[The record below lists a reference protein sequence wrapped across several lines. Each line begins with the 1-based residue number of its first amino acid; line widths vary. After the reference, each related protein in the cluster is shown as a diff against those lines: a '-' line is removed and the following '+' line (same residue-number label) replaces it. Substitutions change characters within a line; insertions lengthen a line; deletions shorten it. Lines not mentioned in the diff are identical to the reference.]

1 MNNFMPKVTI
11 VIPVYNGTNYMKDAI
26 DSALNQTYKN
36 IEVIVVNDGSTDETE
51 KIALSYGNKIRYYS
65 KENGGVSSALNVGI
79 QHMSGQYFQY
89 LPHDDVLMPTKIE
102 KQICAIGQSGDVHS
116 ICWTDWRKLLENGE
130 IIEPERILEF
140 EDGENRQIDVYPLLV
155 NILNTVTVLL
165 HKDYF
170 EKIGVFDI
178 SLATSQDYDMW
189 YRTFKNQKTIYIPE
203 DLVRYRWHET
213 QGTQADP
220 EFVNNCIRLSREYV
234 SKIDE
239 KQICKIFG
247 NKYMF
252 HYTMLYY
259 YRLADWKEDYD
270 TMLTLFDKDDE
281 PKHGAKSRMELR
293 KKLVGEQNK
302 DIVLYGAGK
311 NATRLITLLRERGI
325 EPDFLIDRDEKK
337 VGKNICG
344 VKCTSLPNINKN
356 NSVVIVTVDNPEKI
370 QEQLKEYGFQRIIS
384 FKDWGAFIFKTI
396 PSKASIKLG
405 RSEKGE

>member
-11 VIPVYNGTNYMKDAI
+11 VIPVYNGTNYMRDAI

-102 KQICAIGQSGDVHS
+102 KQICAIEQSGDVHS

-140 EDGENRQIDVYPLLV
+140 EDGENRQIDVYPLLL

-170 EKIGVFDI
+170 DKIGVFNL

-189 YRTFKNQKTIYIPE
+189 YRAFKNQKTIYIAE
-203 DLVRYRWHET
+203 DLVHYRWHET

-234 SKIDE
+234 GKIDE

-252 HYTMLYY
+252 HYSMLYY
-259 YRLADWKEDYD
+259 YRVAGWQDDYSK
-270 TMLTLFDKDDE
+270 MVELFINDE
-281 PKHGAKSRMELR
+281 EPQEAINNRSDLKKQLFIDEG
-293 KKLVGEQNK
+293 KKL
-302 DIVLYGAGK
+302 VLYGAGK
-311 NATRLITLLRERGI
+311 NAKRLTTLLRERGI
-325 EPDFLIDRDEKK
+325 EPSYLADRNKQKIGQKIDNVECVDVHNLDK
-337 VGKNICG
+337 
-344 VKCTSLPNINKN
+344 S
-356 NSVVIVTVDNPEKI
+356 NSVLIVTVDEPEKI
-370 QEQLKEYGFQRIIS
+370 QEQLKNQGFQSVIS
-384 FKDWGAFIFKTI
+384 FKELGPIIFRTI
-396 PSKASIKLG
+396 PNKNCVLQCQ
-405 RSEKGE
+405 

>member
-1 MNNFMPKVTI
+1 MPA
-11 VIPVYNGTNYMKDAI
+11 YNSENYVSEAI
-26 DSALNQTYKN
+26 ESVCKQSFADWELL
-36 IEVIVVNDGSTDETE
+36 IVNDGSTDETE
-51 KIALSYGNKIRYYS
+51 KIALSYGYKIRYYS

-102 KQICAIGQSGDVHS
+102 KQICAIEQSGDVHS
-116 ICWTDWRKLLENGE
+116 ICWTGWKKLLENGE

-203 DLVRYRWHET
+203 DLVHYRWHET

-252 HYTMLYY
+252 HYSMLYY
-259 YRLADWKEDYD
+259 YRLAGWQDDYSK
-270 TMLTLFDKDDE
+270 MVELFGNDQEPQEGEVSRSNLKKQLFIDK
-281 PKHGAKSRMELR
+281 G
-293 KKLVGEQNK
+293 KKL
-302 DIVLYGAGK
+302 VLYGAGK
-311 NATRLITLLRERGI
+311 NAKRLTTLLRERGI
-325 EPDFLIDRDEKK
+325 EPSYLADRNKQKIGQKIDNVECVDVHNLDK
-337 VGKNICG
+337 
-344 VKCTSLPNINKN
+344 S
-356 NSVVIVTVDNPEKI
+356 NSVLIVTVDEPEKI
-370 QEQLKEYGFQRIIS
+370 QEQLKNQGFQSVVS
-384 FKDWGAFIFKTI
+384 FKELGPIIFRTI
-396 PSKASIKLG
+396 PNKNCVL
-405 RSEKGE
+405 RCP

>member
-102 KQICAIGQSGDVHS
+102 KQIGAIGQSGDVHS
-116 ICWTDWRKLLENGE
+116 ICWTGWRKLLKNGK
-130 IIEPERILEF
+130 IIEPDRILEF
-140 EDGENRQIDVYPLLV
+140 EDGEKRQIDVYPLLL

-170 EKIGVFDI
+170 DKIGVFNL
-178 SLATSQDYDMW
+178 SLTTSQDYDMW
-189 YRTFKNQKTIYIPE
+189 YRAFKNQKTIYIPE
-203 DLVRYRWHET
+203 DLVHYRWHET

-252 HYTMLYY
+252 HYSMLYY
-259 YRLADWKEDYD
+259 YRLAGWQDDYSK
-270 TMLTLFDKDDE
+270 MVELFDNDQE
-281 PKHGAKSRMELR
+281 PQEGEVSRSNLK
-293 KKLVGEQNK
+293 KKLFIDKGK
-302 DIVLYGAGK
+302 KLVLYGAGK
-311 NATRLITLLRERGI
+311 NSKRLIALLKEREI
-325 EPDFLIDRDEKK
+325 EPSFLADRDKQK
-337 VGKNICG
+337 IGQTLDNIEC
-344 VKCTSLPNINKN
+344 VDVHSLNKSE
-356 NSVVIVTVDNPEKI
+356 SVLMITVDNPEEIK
-370 QEQLKEYGFQRIIS
+370 EQLKKQGFQRIIS
-384 FKDWGAFIFKTI
+384 FKELGSAIFRTI
-396 PSKASIKLG
+396 PNKKCVLQ
-405 RSEKGE
+405 RQ